1 MRPASSFIALL
12 FNSIG
17 HQLLLRALRTDD
29 VLRVGDESLSH
40 ERRLAG
46 RAAEAVVVPVPA
58 LERDEAGAA
67 DAWKQPRIAQKQK
80 TLMPRNKER
89 NKKARPIE
97 NVANN
102 V

>member
-1 MRPASSFIALL
+1 MLTFTLIPHASCFIVYRLL

-17 HQLLLRALRTDD
+17 HQFLLRALRADD
-29 VLRVGDESLSH
+29 VLRVGDEPFSH

-67 DAWKQPRIAQKQK
+67 DA
-80 TLMPRNKER
+80 
-89 NKKARPIE
+89 
-97 NVANN
+97 
-102 V
+102 

>member
-1 MRPASSFIALL
+1 MSTILSFIVLINSCCLTFNPPLYPMRPASSLIVLL

-29 VLRVGDESLSH
+29 VLRVGDEPLSH

-67 DAWKQPRIAQKQK
+67 DA
-80 TLMPRNKER
+80 
-89 NKKARPIE
+89 
-97 NVANN
+97 
-102 V
+102 